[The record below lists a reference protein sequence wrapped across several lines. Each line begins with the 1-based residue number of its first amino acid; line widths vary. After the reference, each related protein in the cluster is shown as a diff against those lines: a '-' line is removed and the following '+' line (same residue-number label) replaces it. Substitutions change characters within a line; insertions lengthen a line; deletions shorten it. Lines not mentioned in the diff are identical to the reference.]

1 MSDES
6 LVQSSSVSAAPIQ
19 DREQLL
25 EDLRGWIHDGRELG
39 SSPDPISR
47 CTLALVEGSSGV
59 GKSWLI
65 QESISA
71 ANTGSAEA
79 PVLCCR
85 VQCHE
90 RQGIPFLPILR
101 LIKDLILHSGEE
113 SALWKR
119 YAHVLARVFPE
130 LRQEL
135 GEGELKAPLPGRSGR
150 IQFHEALGEILF
162 ELAQGRTLILVLHD
176 LHRSDPGTIE
186 FVEFLARN
194 SSLSWSTVNQEG
206 GMAAEADTRDWK
218 HIRAREGRSGEF
230 ASAIIEAET
239 VESDDPEPAGRL
251 LLIADHGP
259 GIDSGQTQQAL
270 KQLEQQPF
278 CQSLEVPPFTEE
290 EAGALLKKLVGDE
303 VDLDLCATITTACAG
318 NPLLIGEFGRVL
330 VESGVAT
337 PIEVESVQAL
347 IESAQGRSMEEILLE
362 RRLAALPPLERKVL
376 EHLALL
382 MRPVQ
387 ASLLAKSCAVTEERL
402 VAALTELGERGYL
415 QIQEVQGAVRY
426 AIAHELHLHGIRD
439 FLGKE
444 PAARLQMELAKTL
457 ASHDRSSEP
466 VRAYEVFELFDVAG
480 QSAAAISPGMTA
492 MRFFAEAYAEPL
504 AINIGRRLLQHVAG
518 EQHVVE
524 RREILSILARIE
536 METGHPQA
544 AKSHIKELIAE
555 VGLDPGIRFE
565 SQLFLSN
572 IYLQINEPLKGIKV
586 LNRVSNAELEAAGP
600 LSQARVST
608 HRARLR
614 LKRLDLK
621 RAMSLCLRAQKEFTG
636 LEEDDDATALQCQ
649 IFEVTAETHLAR
661 GDSAAALN
669 CYQRVLELIEQ
680 GSDSV
685 ALGAILRTIG
695 RVYYDRGKHFRAAR
709 YLFRAME
716 VVEKSQDLKSLAA
729 TYDLLGK
736 IYRNSGDFARSL
748 AYFRRSLHLSERIGD
763 STEVSP
769 TLNSIGSLHAHSGDY
784 SRAVRYFKRSISN
797 SEKHGSTRGIVQSF
811 LHLGWTWF
819 ALGERKQVENL
830 ARQILILSQEFEL
843 PEHQAEGH
851 RLQGNLALLRGEWK
865 TAAKELK
872 KAEDLAQRRGSERVV
887 TASCFDQAQLS
898 LEQEQY
904 EAALKV
910 VTRGMVNAESL
921 QSVPLLVRGL
931 LLKGAIGRQR
941 SEDGHVRALEQYEKA
956 LQMITG
962 DSLLP
967 LQWQIHYAMAR
978 VLHSNHEIE
987 GAKNH
992 YEQASALVERI
1003 SQRLPE
1009 DMRVVFRDD
1018 RRRKDFFTDLL
1029 RFRKETATSIP
1040 TPHVSIPEDRSSES
1054 KSGGVSTVET
1064 IATEEG
1070 SSLFFN
1076 TLQSLGKHSELRL
1089 FLAGLLEE
1097 IRRVVPSPRGF
1108 IAARRRRRWQS
1119 LADVDMGP
1127 EEDWLPPQHALGAL
1141 AQETLSRGTPLR
1153 SGDADWEE
1161 WVETHPEGSSLRG
1174 RSLVA
1179 IPFEASELFSAALVL
1194 ERPTAGHPFQQQ
1206 EMDRISELLTLVRG
1220 QLAALAKTADLLE
1233 YEQSEIGSR
1242 AALDDDLSEMLFR
1255 HQRDKE
1261 PLGFLEV
1268 SFPGLDLLLR
1278 DREDELFVRQLIETL
1293 QPIHGVYHTGGDHLI
1308 CALIG
1313 TGEENLRK
1321 RCKDLQHVLLDLREQ
1336 FNLPMDVPV
1345 TVLPH
1350 WFAVA
1355 SPEIS
1360 SLSSS
1365 GSDYFKAGTQPIL
1378 EQEVASLTSGELSL
1392 KEAKTA
1398 LEKRYIIAE
1407 LFRSGG
1413 NITRAAEALGIHRPQ
1428 LSNLLK
1434 RHEIRKE
1441 DFEGDSGRS
1450 S

>member
-1 MSDES
+1 MFD
-6 LVQSSSVSAAPIQ
+6 AA
-19 DREQLL
+19 
-25 EDLRGWIHDGRELG
+25 
-39 SSPDPISR
+39 S
-47 CTLALVEGSSGV
+47 
-59 GKSWLI
+59 
-65 QESISA
+65 
-71 ANTGSAEA
+71 
-79 PVLCCR
+79 
-85 VQCHE
+85 
-90 RQGIPFLPILR
+90 
-101 LIKDLILHSGEE
+101 
-113 SALWKR
+113 
-119 YAHVLARVFPE
+119 
-130 LRQEL
+130 
-135 GEGELKAPLPGRSGR
+135 
-150 IQFHEALGEILF
+150 QF
-162 ELAQGRTLILVLHD
+162 
-176 LHRSDPGTIE
+176 
-186 FVEFLARN
+186 
-194 SSLSWSTVNQEG
+194 
-206 GMAAEADTRDWK
+206 
-218 HIRAREGRSGEF
+218 
-230 ASAIIEAET
+230 
-239 VESDDPEPAGRL
+239 
-251 LLIADHGP
+251 
-259 GIDSGQTQQAL
+259 
-270 KQLEQQPF
+270 
-278 CQSLEVPPFTEE
+278 
-290 EAGALLKKLVGDE
+290 
-303 VDLDLCATITTACAG
+303 
-318 NPLLIGEFGRVL
+318 
-330 VESGVAT
+330 
-337 PIEVESVQAL
+337 
-347 IESAQGRSMEEILLE
+347 
-362 RRLAALPPLERKVL
+362 
-376 EHLALL
+376 
-382 MRPVQ
+382 
-387 ASLLAKSCAVTEERL
+387 
-402 VAALTELGERGYL
+402 
-415 QIQEVQGAVRY
+415 
-426 AIAHELHLHGIRD
+426 
-439 FLGKE
+439 
-444 PAARLQMELAKTL
+444 
-457 ASHDRSSEP
+457 
-466 VRAYEVFELFDVAG
+466 
-480 QSAAAISPGMTA
+480 AAAISPGLIA
-492 MRFFAEAYAEPL
+492 MRFFADAYAEPL
-504 AINIGRRLLQHVAG
+504 AIDIGRRLLTYVDG
-518 EQHVVE
+518 DSHVVE
-524 RREILSILARIE
+524 RREILSTLARIE
-536 METGHPQA
+536 LESGHPQA
-544 AKSHIKELIAE
+544 AKTHIKALIAE
-555 VGLDPGIRFE
+555 PNLDPGIKFE

-586 LNRVSNAELEAAGP
+586 LNRISNAELEAAGP
-600 LSQARVST
+600 LSHARVSVL
-608 HRARLR
+608 RARLR
-614 LKRLDLK
+614 LRRLDFK
-621 RAMSLCLRAQKEFTG
+621 RAMSLCLRAQKEFAG
-636 LEEDDDATALQCQ
+636 LEEQDDAASLQCQ
-649 IFEVTAETHLAR
+649 IYEITAEAHLAR

-669 CYQRVLELIEQ
+669 SYQRVLELVEQ

-736 IYRNSGDFARSL
+736 IYRNSGDFSRSL
-748 AYFRRSLHLSERIGD
+748 EYFRRSLHLSERIGD

-830 ARQILILSQEFEL
+830 VRQILILSQEFEL

-872 KAEDLAQRRGSERVV
+872 RAEDLAQKRSSERVV
-887 TASCFDQAQLS
+887 AASCFDQAQLS
-898 LEQEQY
+898 LEQEQF

-910 VTRGMVNAESL
+910 VTRGMVTAESL

-931 LLKGAIGRQR
+931 LLKGAISRQR
-941 SEDGHVRALEQYEKA
+941 SDDGHEKALDHYEKS

-978 VLHSNHEIE
+978 VLHSTHEIS
-987 GAKNH
+987 GARSH
-992 YEQASALVERI
+992 YERASALVERI

-1029 RFRKETATSIP
+1029 RFRKETASVMP
-1040 TPHVSIPEDRSSES
+1040 VPQVSLPEDRTNVASD
-1054 KSGGVSTVET
+1054 GVSPVEQEVQ
-1064 IATEEG
+1064 AEG
-1070 SSLFFN
+1070 AGIFFD
-1076 TLQSLGKHSELRL
+1076 TLRSLGQYSDLRP
-1089 FLAGLLEE
+1089 FLSGLLDE

-1127 EEDWLPPQHALGAL
+1127 AEEWLPPHNALGAL
-1141 AQETLSRGTPLR
+1141 AQETLSREAPLR

-1161 WVETHPEGSSLRG
+1161 WVGTHPGGASLRG

-1206 EMDRISELLTLVRG
+1206 EMDRIGELMTLIRG
-1220 QLAALAKTADLLE
+1220 QLTALARTADLLE

-1242 AALDDDLSEMLFR
+1242 AAFDEDLGDLLFR

-1261 PLGFLEV
+1261 PLGFLEICL
-1268 SFPGLDLLLR
+1268 PGLDLLLR
-1278 DREDELFVRQLIETL
+1278 DREDELFVGQLIETL

-1313 TGEENLRK
+1313 TGEDNLRK
-1321 RCKDLQHVLLDLREQ
+1321 RCKDLQHVLLDLREK

-1355 SPEIS
+1355 CPEIS
-1360 SLSSS
+1360 SLASS
-1365 GSDYFKAGTQPIL
+1365 GSEYFKAGTKPVL

-1441 DFEGDSGRS
+1441 DFEGESGRS
-1450 S
+1450 T